1 MSAASGVTV
10 RACTPADAAAWD
22 ACVRATPGSHFAQ
35 RRAWCDLLRAH
46 FGCEE
51 RSLVAESG
59 GRLTGVLPLFK
70 RPGARHAL
78 FTPSGGLLATEDVT
92 AAALIERAADP
103 VRAGRAPRLELR
115 EQKRRWPDLE
125 TVEENATMVLAL
137 AADEEAQWKAFD
149 AKLRNQIRKGQKA
162 GFTVH
167 WGADELPAFHRVML
181 ENMRD
186 LGTPLMG
193 PDWFQAV
200 LEAYGEAATLLVI
213 RKDGE
218 PAGAMFL
225 VEHGGTLM
233 DPWASSLRRFFTH
246 CPNQVLYWEA
256 LRHAMRRGLARFDFG
271 RSQWESNTFR
281 FKTQWGATPV
291 PLYDQYVL
299 APGQKAPTVA
309 DQKSGFALAV
319 QAWRRLPLPLAGWI
333 GPHVRRLFP
342 EAL

>member
-1 MSAASGVTV
+1 MSAAPGTV
-10 RACTPADAAAWD
+10 IRAFAPADATAWD
-22 ACVRATPGSHFAQ
+22 AFVRQTPSSHFAQ
-35 RRAWCDLLRAH
+35 LRAWCDLLRAR

-51 RSLVAESG
+51 HSLVAEHD
-59 GRLTGVLPLFK
+59 GRLTGLLPLLK
-70 RPGARHAL
+70 RRGPHPL
-78 FTPSGGLLATEDVT
+78 FTPPGGLLAGDDSV
-92 AAALIERAADP
+92 AAALVAHAAAP
-103 VRAGRAPRLELR
+103 VRDARAPRLELR
-115 EQKRRWPDLE
+115 EQRRRWPDLE
-125 TVEENATMVLAL
+125 TVEENATLVLEL
-137 AADEEAQWKAFD
+137 TQDEETQWKAFD

-167 WGADELPAFHRVML
+167 WGADQLPAFHRVML

-193 PDWFQAV
+193 PDYFRAV
-200 LEAYGEAATLLVI
+200 LDAYGDAATLLVI

-225 VEHGGTLM
+225 IEHAGTLM
-233 DPWASSLRRFFTH
+233 DPWASSLRRFFAH

-256 LRHAMRRGLARFDFG
+256 LRHAIGRGLARFDFG
-271 RSQWESNTFR
+271 RSQWDSNTFR
-281 FKTQWGATPV
+281 FKTQWGARPV

-299 APGQKAPTVA
+299 APGEKAPTVA

-319 QAWRRLPLPLAGWI
+319 RAWQRLPLPLAGWL
-333 GPHVRRLFP
+333 GPRVRRLFP